1 MIQILPG
8 EKFLKCLGH
17 SPRIFQARIF
27 LLTVNK
33 DGWDGFT
40 IYYYSIIRYTISRY
54 TKASA
59 ILIAYLAPIR
69 LYIYTPVAMLPASN
83 IIYIL
88 RSLPTVARSIY
99 NI

>member
-8 EKFLKCLGH
+8 GKFLKYLGLR
-17 SPRIFQARIF
+17 PRIFLARIF

-33 DGWDGFT
+33 DGWDGFI

-54 TKASA
+54 TKYSA

-69 LYIYTPVAMLPASN
+69 LYIYSGRYAPCVQY
-83 IIYIL
+83 YIHTL
-88 RSLPTVARSIY
+88 LAPCGRSPIY